1 MGKDSNSSSVWD
13 RLALPEPL
21 PDWNEDPEVW
31 KWALPAHSY
40 VFGITFFFIAVYG
53 VHNLVKL
60 CRSKMKTSRNYFV
73 AITVLVCLLG
83 FTRAV
88 VLLVDPYS
96 TNRPVELTPGYG
108 LLLFSLGYPCLT
120 SGFFLI
126 NWSLVEVTK
135 LQLLPSLIHKR
146 KVLALVLVIHF
157 VVVITFDMIFVYF
170 SHTHIFL
177 FVCRSFFVAW
187 GILLFGGFIV
197 AATRLQNQVR
207 QTLRNLSECGTS
219 TARRQGNND
228 KSTGPARFQ
237 EARTRKVM
245 KIARRAA
252 ATGLLICCTQIYA
265 LWEFY
270 VFYNDNVVP
279 KAWPWWAYQTC
290 FRCIELFMV
299 SQIFLIIRPKE

>member
-1 MGKDSNSSSVWD
+1 MGKDSNSSSRVLD
-13 RLALPEPL
+13 GIPEPL

-31 KWALPAHSY
+31 KWALPVHSY

-53 VHNLVKL
+53 VYNLVKL
-60 CRSKMKTSRNYFV
+60 CKSKMKNSRNYFV
-73 AITVLVCLLG
+73 AITGLVCFLG

-88 VLLVDPYS
+88 VLLGDPYS
-96 TNRPVELTPGYG
+96 TRRPFALTPGYG

-135 LQLLPSLIHKR
+135 LQLLPSRIHKR

-170 SHTHIFL
+170 SQTIFL
-177 FVCRSFFVAW
+177 FICRSFFVVW

-197 AATRLQNQVR
+197 ASIRLQNQVR
-207 QTLRNLSECGTS
+207 QTLRNLTVTGNETPV
-219 TARRQGNND
+219 ARGQSNNE
-228 KSTGPARFQ
+228 KNARPARFQ

-270 VFYNDNVVP
+270 VFYNNDVVP
-279 KAWPWWAYQTC
+279 KAWPWWGYQTS
-290 FRCIELFMV
+290 FRCVELFMV
-299 SQIFLIIRPKE
+299 SQMFLIIRPKK